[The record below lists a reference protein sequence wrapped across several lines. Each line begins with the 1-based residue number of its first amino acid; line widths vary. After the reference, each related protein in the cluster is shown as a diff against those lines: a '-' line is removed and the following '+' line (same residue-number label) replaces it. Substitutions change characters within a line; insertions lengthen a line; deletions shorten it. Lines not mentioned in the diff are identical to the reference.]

1 MLIFFATALNLLH
14 DFFKKTYF
22 ENELSCNPELDFDG
36 NQEILIGTYGELVLV
51 YKEDQNSGK
60 WSLKWSKNF
69 NNPVH
74 NIFHLDFD
82 SLRVQFDFS
91 PCLTRTTGI
100 YCQVYHRHVH
110 TLTWFNQNFMDHY

>member
-1 MLIFFATALNLLH
+1 MSLL
-14 DFFKKTYF
+14 DWIYYIILKKLSWE

-74 NIFHLDFD
+74 NIFHLD
-82 SLRVQFDFS
+82 
-91 PCLTRTTGI
+91 LTGDG
-100 YCQVYHRHVH
+100 VKDLFLV
-110 TLTWFNQNFMDHY
+110 TLKTVIILQHDYEKVAQIVEKRLETE

>member
-1 MLIFFATALNLLH
+1 MI
-14 DFFKKTYF
+14 FKKNYL

-74 NIFHLDFD
+74 NIFHLD
-82 SLRVQFDFS
+82 
-91 PCLTRTTGI
+91 LTGDG
-100 YCQVYHRHVH
+100 VKDLFLV
-110 TLTWFNQNFMDHY
+110 TLKTVIILQHDYEKVAQIVEKRLETE